1 MTPTRPLAVG
11 VTPME
16 TRRDVIREVAVH
28 AERYG
33 YSAFFVAEGWGHDAS
48 VLLAEIALRTSRIQ
62 IGTGV
67 LNVWGRSAA
76 TIAMLATSLDDV
88 SGGRFMLG
96 LGAGSPQLAEG
107 LHHVP
112 FVAPLDRLATV
123 TREVRRLL
131 DGQQPSAT
139 GGTRSLQLAARP
151 AHRVP
156 IQLAALGPRAVRL
169 SGELADAWSPFLL
182 PISGLAGSMRL
193 LGEGASRVAG
203 KAIPRI
209 WPAVP
214 AAVAADP
221 DRAAALAAWWIAFY
235 LTRMGPLYRNALHRA
250 GFGVEADLVVAG
262 GPPPRGGTAR
272 LPAGAEVLVDELTLH
287 GDAAE
292 ARAGLDRWY
301 EAGAEM
307 PVIVLPPNQP
317 IDDLLHTVESLRPVD
332 LSEPALAPLSPAVAP
347 LSPAASA

>member
-1 MTPTRPLAVG
+1 MTRTRPLAVG

-28 AERYG
+28 AERCG

-48 VLLAEIALRTSRIQ
+48 VLLAEIALRTTRIQ

-76 TIAMLATSLDDV
+76 TIAMLATTLDALSD
-88 SGGRFMLG
+88 GRFMLG

-107 LHHVP
+107 LHQVP

-131 DGQQPSAT
+131 DGEQPEPSAA
-139 GGTRSLQLAARP
+139 GRTRSLQLAVRP
-151 AHRVP
+151 AQRIP

-169 SGELADAWSPFLL
+169 SGELADSWNPFLL
-182 PISGLAGSMRL
+182 PISGLAGSARL
-193 LGEGASRVAG
+193 LAEGASGVPGRT
-203 KAIPRI
+203 IPRI
-209 WPAVP
+209 CPAVP
-214 AAVAADP
+214 TAVSADP
-221 DRAAALAAWWIAFY
+221 DRAAALTSWWIAFY
-235 LTRMGPLYRNALHRA
+235 LTRMGPLYRNALRRA
-250 GFGVEADLVVAG
+250 GFGTEADLVVAG
-262 GPPPRGGTAR
+262 GPPPRDGTAR
-272 LPAGAEVLVDELTLH
+272 LATGAEVLVDELTVH
-287 GDAAE
+287 GNPGE

-301 EAGAEM
+301 RAGAEM

-317 IDDLLHTVESLRPVD
+317 VDDLIYTLESLRPAD
-332 LSEPALAPLSPAVAP
+332 LAPPTVVHADAG
-347 LSPAASA
+347 AS

>member
-1 MTPTRPLAVG
+1 MTRTRPLAVG

-28 AERYG
+28 AERCG

-48 VLLAEIALRTSRIQ
+48 VLLAEIALRTTRIQ

-76 TIAMLATSLDDV
+76 TIAMLATSLDGV
-88 SGGRFMLG
+88 SDGRFVLG

-107 LHHVP
+107 LHQVP

-131 DGQQPSAT
+131 DGQQPEPSAA
-139 GGTRSLQLAARP
+139 GRTRSLQLAVRP
-151 AHRVP
+151 AHRIP

-169 SGELADAWSPFLL
+169 SGELADSWNPFLL
-182 PISGLAGSMRL
+182 PISGLAGSAGL
-193 LGEGASRVAG
+193 LAEGAARVPG

-209 WPAVP
+209 CPAVP
-214 AAVAADP
+214 VAVSADP
-221 DRAAALAAWWIAFY
+221 DRAAAMASWWIAFY
-235 LTRMGPLYRNALHRA
+235 LTRMGPLYCDALRRT
-250 GFGVEADLVVAG
+250 GFGTEADLVVAG

-272 LPAGAEVLVDELTLH
+272 LAAGAEVLVDELTVH
-287 GDAAE
+287 GDAAR

-301 EAGAEM
+301 RAGAEM
-307 PVIVLPPNQP
+307 PAVVLPPNQP
-317 IDDLLHTVESLRPVD
+317 VDDLLHTVESLRPVE
-332 LSEPALAPLSPAVAP
+332 LTEPTVVHANAGAP
-347 LSPAASA
+347 

>member
-16 TRRDVIREVAVH
+16 TRREVIREVAVH
-28 AERYG
+28 AERCG

-48 VLLAEIALRTSRIQ
+48 VLLAEIALRTTRIQ

-76 TIAMLATSLDDV
+76 TIAMLAASLDGLSD
-88 SGGRFMLG
+88 GRFLLG

-112 FVAPLDRLATV
+112 FATPVDRLATV

-131 DGQQPSAT
+131 DGQQPEPSAT
-139 GGTRSLQLAARP
+139 GRTRSLQLAVRP
-151 AHRVP
+151 AHRIP

-169 SGELADAWSPFLL
+169 SGELADSWSPFLL
-182 PISGLAGSMRL
+182 PISGLAGSAQL
-193 LGEGASRVAG
+193 LAEGAARLPG
-203 KAIPRI
+203 KAVPRI
-209 WPAVP
+209 CPAVP
-214 AAVAADP
+214 VAVSADP
-221 DRAAALAAWWIAFY
+221 DQAAALASWWIAFY
-235 LTRMGPLYRNALHRA
+235 LTRMGPLYRDALRRA
-250 GFGVEADLVVAG
+250 GFGTEADLVVAG

-272 LPAGAEVLVDELTLH
+272 PAAGTEVLLDELTVH
-287 GDAAE
+287 GDAAQ

-301 EAGAEM
+301 RAGAEM
-307 PVIVLPPNQP
+307 PAIVLPPNQP
-317 IDDLLHTVESLRPVD
+317 LDDLLLTLESLRPAD
-332 LSEPALAPLSPAVAP
+332 LPAPTAAPADAGGR
-347 LSPAASA
+347 